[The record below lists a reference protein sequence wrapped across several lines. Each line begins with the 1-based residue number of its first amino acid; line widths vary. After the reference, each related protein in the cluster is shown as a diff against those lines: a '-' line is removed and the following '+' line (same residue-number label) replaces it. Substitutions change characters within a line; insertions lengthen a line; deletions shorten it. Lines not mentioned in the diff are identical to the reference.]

1 MNLNPS
7 ICGLGAECDA
17 SEGALRGFASCARV
31 GIDCVVDTDAARF
44 DVDSRRRSFGMNTTV
59 HLHDILLF
67 RRLFRA
73 LCLVREP
80 LVFDLTR

>member
-17 SEGALRGFASCARV
+17 SEGALRGVASCARV
-31 GIDCVVDTDAARF
+31 GIDCVVDTDAARRVLTF
-44 DVDSRRRSFGMNTTV
+44 NLEWNTTV
-59 HLHDILLF
+59 RLHDGLLF

-80 LVFDLTR
+80 LVFNLTR

>member
-17 SEGALRGFASCARV
+17 SEGAIYGFASCARA

-44 DVDSRRRSFGMNTTV
+44 DADSRRSFGTNTV
-59 HLHDILLF
+59 HLHDSLLF